1 MESRT
6 VSRANGLTT
15 VKANYVGGLVRQGFR
30 GFFISE
36 QLDQTLRD
44 YIITNGEL
52 TFVNFP
58 GTEPL
63 IIGGAF
69 FNLRYEVYE
78 ISLEFVRV
86 GQASAASLPEI
97 QKSDLARNFRASSV
111 RMVNVVGQG
120 AFPGEAPAPMPF
132 VFGVPWDQYT
142 LNNKLLS
149 VEESREFST
158 PTVAVVT
165 LRHRLT

>member
-1 MESRT
+1 
-6 VSRANGLTT
+6 
-15 VKANYVGGLVRQGFR
+15 VRQGFR

-36 QLDQTLRD
+36 QLDRTQRD
-44 YIITNGEL
+44 FLVTNGEAF
-52 TFVNFP
+52 FVNF
-58 GTEPL
+58 TETVSL
-63 IIGGAF
+63 ANAIFI
-69 FNLRYEVYE
+69 NLRYEVYE

-97 QKSDLARNFRASSV
+97 QKSDVARNFRASSV
-111 RMVNVVGQG
+111 PIGNTIGQSV
-120 AFPGEAPAPMPF
+120 FQGESPVPMPF
-132 VFGVPWDQYT
+132 IFGVPWDQYT